1 MEKRIFGVILIVL
14 GIAGLIIAAYN
25 FLQKSDQN
33 TYNLKSIGVYSLL
46 GLLFFF
52 GGFGLLRSTK
62 DKAT

>member
-25 FLQKSDQN
+25 FLQKSDQS
-33 TYNLKSIGVYSLL
+33 TYNIKSITVFSLL

-52 GGFGLLRSTK
+52 GGLGLLRSTK
-62 DKAT
+62 DKAM